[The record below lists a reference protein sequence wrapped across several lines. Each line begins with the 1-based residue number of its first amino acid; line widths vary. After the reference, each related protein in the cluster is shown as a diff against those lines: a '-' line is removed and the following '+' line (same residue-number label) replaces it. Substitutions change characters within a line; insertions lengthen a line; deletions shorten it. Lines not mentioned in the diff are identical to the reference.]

1 MAEKRSL
8 ACTMAFLQIYRAVVR
23 GKSGQEK
30 SLRPLLPCPGMNVAG
45 LPPRAPVDTARR
57 RRVFDLQVPLTLAV
71 LPAHALAQ

>member
-1 MAEKRSL
+1 
-8 ACTMAFLQIYRAVVR
+8 MAFLQIYRAVVR

-45 LPPRAPVDTARR
+45 LPLEVPVATATR

-71 LPAHALAQ
+71 PPPARHALAQ